1 VIEVHENWENY
12 NRNNKKWLM
21 LKIIFKIRINKYKI
35 YTIKLWIEKGKIFYI
50 NKSFSKYLFNN

>member
-1 VIEVHENWENY
+1 MIEVHENWENY